1 MKKRYQSYFQLNIMK
16 EQAKDTGMAVV
27 LICLIVILFW
37 EKYQLVPI
45 AVAFLV
51 LDMVWPDA
59 YRPAAKIWF
68 GLSHLL
74 GTIVSMLLLS
84 ILFFVLVTPVGMI
97 RKLIGKDSLHLKKWK
112 NNKESIFT
120 IRNHTFS
127 KKDIENPY

>member
-1 MKKRYQSYFQLNIMK
+1 MK